1 MALLHL
7 FPDHLVAEIAK
18 HLDAAI
24 DVLNLESALE
34 AASSPPTKTTTTTT
48 NSRSSS
54 RSQGHSSVTQ
64 KEALSSSSNPRYG
77 VKTDTLCFQEQKKTG
92 ARQEGPSRELDAS
105 DDDVDDE
112 NEKNVNSKD
121 ENVLVAPPTTNTNTP
136 TIPTPPAPSLLEE
149 VLRLRWRDAW
159 VLSGIP
165 RSAGIEAGVACAY
178 AAALAS
184 APGGPAV
191 RSCAL
196 AGYSTSNP
204 PKSPGLSSSF
214 AAAEGSDDESMAAEA
229 AQSRTPT
236 PLLSS

>member
-136 TIPTPPAPSLLEE
+136 TIPTPPAPSLLDETSTPAA
-149 VLRLRWRDAW
+149 DA
-159 VLSGIP
+159 S
-165 RSAGIEAGVACAY
+165 RNRARR
-178 AAALAS
+178 AS
-184 APGGPAV
+184 RG
-191 RSCAL
+191 
-196 AGYSTSNP
+196 
-204 PKSPGLSSSF
+204 
-214 AAAEGSDDESMAAEA
+214 E
-229 AQSRTPT
+229 
-236 PLLSS
+236 